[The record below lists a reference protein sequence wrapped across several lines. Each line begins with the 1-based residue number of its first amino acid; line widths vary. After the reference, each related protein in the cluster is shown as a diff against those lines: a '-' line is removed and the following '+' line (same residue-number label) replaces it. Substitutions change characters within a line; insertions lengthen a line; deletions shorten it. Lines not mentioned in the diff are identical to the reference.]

1 MATPQSDMRIM
12 AELQRGQALLT
23 QTLHTLNVQRDALR
37 VRGVALPSTVVGHL
51 NALQDEFERL
61 ETLILEEQTEL
72 GQLRALAQMS
82 AAITTSL
89 DIDTVLKEAMDII
102 ITLTKAE
109 RGYIVLYDA
118 ASQSF
123 EVRIQR
129 EDALLSGAARGASPS
144 ISTTI
149 LQEVIS
155 TGQPLLVDNAY
166 KDERLAGGASIANFA
181 LRSVLCVPLTYR
193 DQVIGVVYVDNRM
206 QAGVFTQRELT
217 MLTAFSSTAAVAI
230 ANAMYYA
237 EIQALLNDI
246 LQVKELMSSI
256 FASISSGVIA
266 TDAHNHVTT
275 FNRAAADMLH
285 VDEARVLQQPLT
297 NALPHLTTA
306 IQDDLA
312 AVRQT
317 GQPVQHEGLIDVPGR
332 GEVVISLSINPLYD
346 SVGQPQGVALVL
358 DDLTEERERE
368 AQLSTIK
375 TYLPPE
381 MVDNI
386 QAISSLALGGES
398 REVTC
403 MFVEVRGLHT
413 LKDSHPREV
422 LALLNEYFALA
433 TEAINGAGGI
443 IDKYMGTEIMAL
455 FNTQL
460 NPQPDHAA
468 RAVKAALTMRERF
481 VAWYRD
487 HQIDPQPHYYRIG
500 MHTGVATLGN
510 VGNILRRDFTAIG
523 DTINL
528 AKRVEENTPYG
539 AILLTAATHAQIQ
552 AAPQSV
558 SVRFEPRGS
567 LKAKGRAE
575 ATPIYEVYRA

>member
-1 MATPQSDMRIM
+1 MASPSSDMRIV
-12 AELQRGQALLT
+12 AELQRGQALLAE
-23 QTLHTLNVQRDALR
+23 TLAALNAQRDALR
-37 VRGVALPSTVVGHL
+37 VRGVALPSTVMGHL
-51 NALQDEFERL
+51 TALQDDFNRL
-61 ETLILEEQTEL
+61 ETLIVEEQTEL
-72 GQLRALAQMS
+72 SQLRALAQMS
-82 AAITTSL
+82 ASITTSL
-89 DIDTVLKEAMDII
+89 DIDTVLNEAMDII
-102 ITLTKAE
+102 IALTKAE

-118 ASQSF
+118 ASESF

-129 EDALLSGAARGASPS
+129 EDTLMSRVARGASPS
-144 ISTTI
+144 ISSTV
-149 LQEVIS
+149 LHEVIS
-155 TGQPLLVDNAY
+155 TGQPLLTDNAY
-166 KDERLAGGASIANFA
+166 KDERLADGASIANFA
-181 LRSVLCVPLTYR
+181 LRSVLCVPLNYR
-193 DQVIGVVYVDNRM
+193 EQVIGVVYVDNRM
-206 QAGVFTQRELT
+206 QSGVFTQRELT

-266 TDAHNHVTT
+266 TDAQSHVTT
-275 FNRAAADMLH
+275 FNRAAADMLN
-285 VDEARVLQQPLT
+285 VDESLVLHQPLT
-297 NALPHLTTA
+297 NALPHLISSIHEELA
-306 IQDDLA
+306 I
-312 AVRQT
+312 VRQT
-317 GQPVQHEGLIDVPGR
+317 SQPVQHEGLVEVPGR
-332 GEVVISLSINPLYD
+332 GDVVISLSINPLQD
-346 SVGQPQGVALVL
+346 GAGKLQGVALVL

-375 TYLPPE
+375 TYLPAE

-413 LKDSHPREV
+413 LKDKHPREV

-433 TEAINGAGGI
+433 TEAINSAGGI

-460 NPQPDHAA
+460 NPHPDHAA
-468 RAVKAALTMRERF
+468 RAVAAALAMRESF
-481 VAWYRD
+481 IAWYRD

-510 VGNILRRDFTAIG
+510 VGNVLRRDFTAIG

-539 AILLTAATHAQIQ
+539 VILLTEATRAHLAAVGSHA
-552 AAPQSV
+552 
-558 SVRFEPRGS
+558 VRCEPRGE

-575 ATPIYEVYRA
+575 TTPIYEVYRA

>member
-1 MATPQSDMRIM
+1 MAIPQSDMRIM

-23 QTLHTLNVQRDALR
+23 QTLHALNVQRDALR

-61 ETLILEEQTEL
+61 ETLIVEEQTEL

-193 DQVIGVVYVDNRM
+193 DQVIGLVYVDNRM

-266 TDAHNHVTT
+266 TDAHSHVTT

-481 VAWYRD
+481 VQWYD
-487 HQIDPQPHYYRIG
+487 AHQITPQPHYYRIG

-539 AILLTAATHAQIQ
+539 GIWLTAATHAQIQ

-558 SVRFEPRGS
+558 SARFEPRGS

-575 ATPIYEVYRA
+575 ATPIYEVYCA

>member
-1 MATPQSDMRIM
+1 MRIM
-12 AELQRGQALLT
+12 AELQRGQTLLAETLVAL
-23 QTLHTLNVQRDALR
+23 NAQRDALR
-37 VRGVALPSTVVGHL
+37 VRGVALPSTVMGHL
-51 NALQDEFERL
+51 TALQDEFTRL
-61 ETLILEEQTEL
+61 ETLIVEEQTEL
-72 GQLRALAQMS
+72 SQLRALAQMS
-82 AAITTSL
+82 ASITTSL
-89 DIDTVLKEAMDII
+89 DIDTVLNEAMDII

-109 RGYIVLYDA
+109 RGYIVLYDR
-118 ASQSF
+118 ASDSF

-129 EDALLSGAARGASPS
+129 EDALISGAARGASPS
-144 ISTTI
+144 ISSTV
-149 LQEVIS
+149 LHEVIT

-193 DQVIGVVYVDNRM
+193 EQVIGVVYVDNRM
-206 QAGVFTQRELT
+206 QSGVFTQRELA

-237 EIQALLNDI
+237 EIQALLTDI

-266 TDAHNHVTT
+266 TDAQSRVTT
-275 FNRAAADMLH
+275 FNRAAADMLN
-285 VDEARVLQQPLT
+285 VEEALVLHQPLT
-297 NALPHLTTA
+297 NALPHLTTGIQEELA
-306 IQDDLA
+306 I
-312 AVRQT
+312 VRQT
-317 GQPVQHEGLIDVPGR
+317 SQPVQHEGLVEVPGR
-332 GEVVISLSINPLYD
+332 GDAVISLSINPLQD
-346 SVGQPQGVALVL
+346 GAGKLQGLALVL
-358 DDLTEERERE
+358 DDLTDERERE

-375 TYLPPE
+375 TYLPAE

-422 LALLNEYFALA
+422 LALLNDYFALA
-433 TEAINGAGGI
+433 TEAINSAGGI

-460 NPQPDHAA
+460 NPQPDHAG
-468 RAVKAALTMRERF
+468 RAVTAALAMRERF

-500 MHTGVATLGN
+500 MHTGIATLGN
-510 VGNILRRDFTAIG
+510 VGNVLRRDFTAIG

-539 AILLTAATHAQIQ
+539 AILLTAATHARLQ
-552 AAPQSV
+552 AAPV
-558 SVRFEPRGS
+558 AARFEPRGE
-567 LKAKGRAE
+567 LKAKGRE
-575 ATPIYEVYRA
+575 ETTPVYEVYRA